1 MSNLQKIEIMNSL
14 RNKVTLLGRAGMQPE
29 IKNFDKNRKMAK
41 LSIAIN
47 ESYKNVK
54 GEWVENTSW
63 HNLVAWGPKA
73 AYFEKNVQKGQE
85 LMVQGKIVNRS
96 YESDGVKKYITEIE
110 VTEVMIIGKKSNS

>member
-1 MSNLQKIEIMNSL
+1 MNTL

-41 LSIAIN
+41 LSLAIN
-47 ESYKNVK
+47 ESKKNAT
-54 GEWVENTSW
+54 GEWVDNTSW
-63 HNLVAWGPKA
+63 YNLVAWGAKA

-110 VTEVMIIGKKSNS
+110 VVDVMIIGKKSNS